1 MVSSPT
7 KPLIQ
12 KTEQGIGLDAED
24 VTLLQQ
30 LLELEGTTG
39 PQPEDRVVHKGD
51 AALPAPMVMTKD
63 EKKDYVTLRR
73 VSDGKLVPLHK
84 NWLPS
89 YLKQRLPDGR
99 KAWIPPSAPYT
110 PLIAPGEEK
119 CPFHP
124 EHPDYITKY
133 KAMGIPPC
141 GANSGQPPKANF
153 PSKEMAIVHA
163 ENKHERWWNRALE
176 ADKRAREQ
184 EEREERRAANTA
196 LVAALKGQQAPVV
209 APAAGATTT
218 LTETPTN
225 EPRSVAT
232 CADCGET
239 FVATNLR
246 AAKQKVTRH
255 KKKAH
260 TSAA

>member
-1 MVSSPT
+1 MVTSPT

-12 KTEQGIGLDAED
+12 KAEQGIGLDAED

-39 PQPEDRVVHKGD
+39 PQVEDRVVHKGD
-51 AALPAPMVMTKD
+51 AELPVPIVMMKD
-63 EKKDYVTLRR
+63 EKKDYITLRR

-89 YLKQRLPDGR
+89 YLKQRLGDGR

-110 PLIAPGEEK
+110 PLIAPGTEK

-124 EHPDYITKY
+124 KHPDYIAKY
-133 KAMGIPPC
+133 KAMGILPC
-141 GANSGQPPKANF
+141 GAKAQQPPKANF
-153 PSKEMAIVHA
+153 TSKEMAIVHA
-163 ENKHERWWNRALE
+163 EKKHARDWARALE
-176 ADKRAREQ
+176 AEKRVREQ
-184 EEREERRAANTA
+184 EEREERRAANAA
-196 LVAALKGQQAPVV
+196 LIAALKGQPAPVV
-209 APAAGATTT
+209 APMAGTTTT
-218 LTETPTN
+218 LAETPTD
-225 EPRSVAT
+225 EPSAAAT

-239 FVATNLR
+239 FVAANLR
-246 AAKQKVTRH
+246 AAKLKATRH

-260 TSAA
+260 AAAA